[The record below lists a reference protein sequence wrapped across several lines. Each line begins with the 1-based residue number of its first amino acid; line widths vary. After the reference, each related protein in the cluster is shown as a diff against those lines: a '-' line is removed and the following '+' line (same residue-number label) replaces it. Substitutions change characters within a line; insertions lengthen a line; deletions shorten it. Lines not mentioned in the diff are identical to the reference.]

1 MKRFIKTVFPIMI
14 CVLIVVGST
23 AVFNGANAASIVT
36 PVTKPSINLS
46 SMYTY
51 DNMSSDIALLSQAYP
66 DTVHYSV
73 IGTTALGRNIYCV
86 SLGNQASA
94 HHIMIQ
100 ASIHAREYLCTQM
113 CMKMIEYYA
122 ENKKDLLKKVCFDVV
137 PMSNPDGV
145 SIAQLGIA
153 AAPNSKSTQDF
164 IKSVGHASSW
174 KSNAMGVD
182 LNRNFDIGWAAINQG
197 VNGPSF
203 EKYKGTCA
211 GSEAET
217 KALVALA
224 SARPYDAFISYHM
237 QGGIIYYDEPGNTT
251 ANSVASKAV
260 ANAVCSTTGYKLKSL
275 KTNITTTGSVVQ
287 GGFNDWVQI
296 AFNKPGITVEVGS
309 SLPPKE
315 QKNMTSIYK
324 RNLTSWEAVAK
335 LYIK

>member
-1 MKRFIKTVFPIMI
+1 MNKIMKNVLPFII
-14 CVLIVVGST
+14 CILLIVGGT
-23 AVFNGANAASIVT
+23 MFNNVNAAVLL
-36 PVTKPSINLS
+36 PVAKPNINLS

-66 DTVHYSV
+66 DTVHYSI
-73 IGTTALGRNIYCV
+73 IGTTALGRDIYCV
-86 SLGNQASA
+86 SLGNMDSA
-94 HHIMIQ
+94 HHIMVQ

-122 ENKKDLLKKVCFDVV
+122 ENEKDLLKKICFDIV

-145 SIAQLGIA
+145 SIAQLGTA
-153 AAPNSKSTQDF
+153 AATNSKSTQEF
-164 IKSVGHASSW
+164 IKAAGHTSSW

-203 EKYKGTCA
+203 EKYKGVCA

-224 SARPYDAFISYHM
+224 SARQYDAFISYHM
-237 QGGIIYYDEPGNTT
+237 QGGIIYYDEPGNTA
-251 ANSVASKAV
+251 ANSAASKAV
-260 ANAVCSTTGYKLKSL
+260 ANAVHSTTGYKLKSL
-275 KTNITTTGSVVQ
+275 KASITTTGSVVQ

-296 AFNKPGITVEVGS
+296 AFNKPGITVEVGN

-324 RNLTSWEAVAK
+324 RNLTSWKAVAK
-335 LYIK
+335 LYVK